1 MPGVQGNMLHMLKYI
16 LINMIKSCI
25 AIFFSRYAIFKLSFY
40 PPKKFVIPLP
50 CPEP

>member
-25 AIFFSRYAIFKLSFY
+25 AIFFLVMPSLNYLFTLLKNL
-40 PPKKFVIPLP
+40 
-50 CPEP
+50 